1 MMQGGSSGGSNF
13 HKLLGRALV
22 DNDFYDRLRN
32 TETRAD
38 ALFEM
43 GIEPTEEVLG
53 AVEEAMAAIDN
64 LAQMPALGGGPQEV
78 G

>member
-1 MMQGGSSGGSNF
+1 
-13 HKLLGRALV
+13 
-22 DNDFYDRLRN
+22 
-32 TETRAD
+32 
-38 ALFEM
+38 M